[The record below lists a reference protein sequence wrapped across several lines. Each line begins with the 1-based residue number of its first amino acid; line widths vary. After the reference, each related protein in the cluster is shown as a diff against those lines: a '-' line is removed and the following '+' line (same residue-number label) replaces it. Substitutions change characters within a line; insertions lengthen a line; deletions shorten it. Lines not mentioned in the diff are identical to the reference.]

1 MYFDLNVPV
10 PYSSSST
17 TKKGKGKQG
26 PITFSGPEI
35 NAVEA
40 RVELLVHLGYTAL
53 AFTQTVQKK
62 IDPKINANIL
72 DVLIPQLRPRPG
84 ILYLKRLNI
93 ILDSDSEKGFGLT
106 SNNQAFLNTYD
117 ILGLVPTTL
126 ATFNLACLTHS
137 QPSPL
142 TAHIIHVPSTLPRV
156 PFYMKHTPVRT
167 ALKNGAVFELTYVGA
182 LGGRNDESLVDAGA
196 AENGPNAKKNWWS
209 AARELARVTKGK
221 GILVSSGACSDAD
234 LRAPRDVGNLFNLV
248 GLPQN
253 IAHDT
258 STLIPKSLLI
268 RAQTRKTYRAVLSE
282 PKVVIPDQS
291 TDTTTNKEKE
301 EEASAQIQP
310 EVAEKLSIPT
320 AAAPS
325 TTTPA
330 PREKRTRDEGDAS
343 AVPAPSSI
351 DEKRK
356 KKRRKQK
363 PQTPTR

>member
-10 PYSSSST
+10 SAPASSA

-35 NAVEA
+35 NAIEA
-40 RVELLVHLGYTAL
+40 RIELLVHLGYTAL
-53 AFTQTVQKK
+53 AFTQTVHKQ
-62 IDPKINANIL
+62 IDPKVNANIL

-106 SNNQAFLNTYD
+106 SNNQSFLNTYD
-117 ILGLVPTTL
+117 VLGLVPTTL
-126 ATFNLACLTHS
+126 STFNLACLTHS

-142 TAHIIHVPSTLPRV
+142 TAHIITVPSTLPRV

-167 ALKNGAVFELTYVGA
+167 SLKNGAVFELTYVGA
-182 LGGRNDESLVDAGA
+182 LGGRNDETMVDVGA
-196 AENGPNAKKNWWS
+196 AEDGSNAKKNWWS

-221 GILVSSGACSDAD
+221 GILVSSGAASDAD
-234 LRAPRDVGNLFNLV
+234 IRAPRDVANLFNIV

-282 PKVVIPDQS
+282 PKVVIPNQS
-291 TDTTTNKEKE
+291 APPTAGANAQEP
-301 EEASAQIQP
+301 ASAMQQ
-310 EVAEKLSIPT
+310 E
-320 AAAPS
+320 APS
-325 TTTPA
+325 EVPPAPSADAVTPTTPA
-330 PREKRTRDEGDAS
+330 ARGKRPREDGEDGS
-343 AVPAPSSI
+343 APQPSSV

-363 PQTPTR
+363 PQTLQ

>member
-10 PYSSSST
+10 SAPASSV

-35 NAVEA
+35 NAIEA
-40 RVELLVHLGYTAL
+40 RIELLVHLGYTAL
-53 AFTQTVQKK
+53 AFTQTVHKQ
-62 IDPKINANIL
+62 IDPKVNANIL

-106 SNNQAFLNTYD
+106 SNNQSFLNTYD
-117 ILGLVPTTL
+117 VLGLVPTTL
-126 ATFNLACLTHS
+126 STFNLACLTHS

-142 TAHIIHVPSTLPRV
+142 TAHIITVPSTLPRV

-182 LGGRNDESLVDAGA
+182 LGGRNDEIMVDAGA
-196 AENGPNAKKNWWS
+196 AEDGSNAKKNWWS

-221 GILVSSGACSDAD
+221 GILVSSGAASDAD
-234 LRAPRDVGNLFNLV
+234 IRAPRDVANLFSIV
-248 GLPQN
+248 GLPQG

-282 PKVVIPDQS
+282 PKVVIPTQS
-291 TDTTTNKEKE
+291 APQNPTSNAQETTPAVQQ
-301 EEASAQIQP
+301 EAPS
-310 EVAEKLSIPT
+310 ETIPT
-320 AAAPS
+320 AAPDIETPA
-325 TTTPA
+325 TPA
-330 PREKRTRDEGDAS
+330 PRGKRPREDGEDG
-343 AVPAPSSI
+343 PAPQPSSV

-363 PQTPTR
+363 PQTPQ